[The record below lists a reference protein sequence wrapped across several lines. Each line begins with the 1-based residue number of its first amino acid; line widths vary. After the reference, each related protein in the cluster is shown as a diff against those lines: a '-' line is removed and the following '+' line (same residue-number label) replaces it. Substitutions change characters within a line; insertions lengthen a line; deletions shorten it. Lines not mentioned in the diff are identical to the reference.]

1 MNLEFNLE
9 FNDDEKKTEIFNT
22 IIKIMIKR
30 KKLNESNNT
39 SNDIKKYY
47 DILIKNLK
55 VDDEY
60 ETFIELNNNT
70 ILRIKLLYLEK
81 ISKIND
87 IEEFL
92 LQNTN
97 DHKIIVVNKISMT
110 AKIYNGI
117 NKLLLNNPDLNEIEL
132 FKDSELIFNIL
143 EANSVPEHILLTK
156 EENKKFIIDYD
167 INEKNKFRELPKI
180 FDIDIICRYLGA
192 KYGDI
197 IKIININEVSGYGI
211 IYRIVIKGKLFE

>member
-1 MNLEFNLE
+1 MNTEFNLE
-9 FNDDEKKTEIFNT
+9 YNDIEKKNEILNT

-30 KKLNESNNT
+30 KKLNSSNEPNI
-39 SNDIKKYY
+39 IKKYH
-47 DILIKNLK
+47 DILTKNTK

-60 ETFIELNNNT
+60 ETFIELNNGT

-81 ISKIND
+81 ISRIND

-97 DHKIIVVNKISMT
+97 DHKFIIVNKTSMT

-117 NKLLLNNPDLNEIEL
+117 YKLLSNNPDLNEIEL

-143 EANSVPEHILLTK
+143 EANSVPEHILLTN

-180 FDIDIICRYLGA
+180 YDIDIICRYLGA

-197 IKIININEVSGYGI
+197 IKIINTNEVSGYGI